1 MANDM
6 FFWKKRGMI
15 MGKKIVVAGHLCVDF
30 FVPSAEEL
38 CYMLDRERYEEW
50 MRRADG
56 GDVTEILRVEEDI
69 RPLAREAMELGAKIL
84 LIKCGVTG
92 MYYCTGTEDVIDH
105 IPKSAGLKVTEWSN
119 QEGFQKSYVP
129 ERVRSGTGAGDS
141 SIAAFLFACLKGYRF
156 GSVSASRQQRELPVW
171 RSLTP

>member
-1 MANDM
+1 
-6 FFWKKRGMI
+6 
-15 MGKKIVVAGHLCVDF
+15 
-30 FVPSAEEL
+30 
-38 CYMLDRERYEEW
+38 MLDRERYEEW

-84 LIKCGVTG
+84 LIKCGVSG
-92 MYYCTGTEDVIDH
+92 MYYCTGTGEVIDR
-105 IPKSAGLKVTEWSN
+105 IPKSAGLNVTEWSS

-141 SIAAFLFACLKGYRF
+141 SIAAFLFACLKGYPVREC
-156 GSVSASRQQRELPVW
+156 VSLAAAEGASCVEEFDALSGVRTLEELEEKIRKGWRQREQ
-171 RSLTP
+171 